1 MNPASGKFV
10 IRMPAA
16 LHMRLREEAARTRQS
31 LNQLCVRKLQ
41 ENVSVLGSPG
51 GSQMQQGIV
60 SCDLVAAIVNRWGA
74 ELVGLVLFG
83 SAARGD
89 ATEASDIDL
98 LLVMTPEA
106 PISRACYRAWDEFCI
121 EHSGAWDLDRVSAH
135 FVHLPVDVRDAG
147 GLWYEASLDGFIL
160 WDRGRQA
167 MRFLGSVR
175 EAMGQGKIRRRMLH
189 GSPYWIKNFEVSD
202 A

>member
-16 LHMRLREEAARTRQS
+16 LHRQLREEAIRTRQS

-41 ENVSVLGSPG
+41 AHVSVLSGPGSP
-51 GSQMQQGIV
+51 QVQQGIV
-60 SCDLVAAIVNRWGA
+60 SCDLVEAIVKRWET
-74 ELVGLVLFG
+74 ELTGLVLFG

-89 ATEASDIDL
+89 ATEGSDIDL
-98 LLVMTPEA
+98 LLVMAPEA
-106 PISRACYRAWDEFCI
+106 PITRACYRAWDDFSR
-121 EHSGAWDLDRVSAH
+121 EHSGAWDLDRISAH
-135 FVHLPVDVRDAG
+135 FVQLPGEVRDAG
-147 GLWYEASLDGFIL
+147 GLWYEASLDGIVL
-160 WDRGRQA
+160 WDRGRQV
-167 MRFLGSVR
+167 MRFFGSVR